1 MAPAS
6 KRNVAKRAAPRSSSP
21 RFGPALA
28 NEASGIKPRGFREEK
43 EPERRDRVRELVPFA
58 IRVRRA
64 ARASFGTASAAVL
77 GALVLLGVFRVE
89 PGSLGVEHAA
99 VLGAALLVIGS
110 RVYNR
115 VRRHG
120 SLARIDFEIGALL
133 IVAGHAGLGVAGGLE
148 SAFYPA
154 LYVLVAFLAS
164 FAASPS
170 GLLLVGLAV
179 AFEAVLHF
187 VTEGRR
193 DVEPFALHAGFLV
206 LFGALNAVFTRVE
219 IARVRERSRKELDEE
234 KVKVR
239 DDARLYR
246 LLSASSGSSQSD
258 DERLFRSSLEEVHH
272 ALFHLLDTLRRTLE
286 LHTCVLLLLDDEK
299 QTLRIVELATESDD
313 IAHGPFSIGE
323 GAVGAVARGTTMNLE
338 HVKPGYRGLSYY
350 REPATIRSFL
360 GVPVFDSKELRG
372 VLCADRLVDRPFTA
386 RDEEILKGAVHQIL
400 RTMEN
405 ERLFVQ
411 LERSKREEAVLYRA
425 SQKLGAALSE
435 DDVLDA
441 ALGAIAEIAPYDFA
455 AVSRFDPVARRHTI
469 RRAIGERAADFQGV
483 TFRDNTSLTA
493 MVVKNRHYLPYRGE
507 FDAKQQ
513 VVYTK
518 RANLRGMESLLI
530 LPLIVREDAI
540 GTLALAARHRDAFGD
555 ALRPTLELLANHVAA
570 ALSNAALFKR
580 LEELATTDGLTG
592 CLNKRA
598 FHDELE
604 KKLRAAER
612 FNRPLSLLVTDID
625 HFKRV
630 NDTYGHAIGD
640 VVIKELGEILKRVK
654 RDTDIV
660 ARFGGEEFC
669 VLCEETETKGARL
682 LAERIR
688 EELGATAFSTEL
700 GKLGVTASLGVA
712 TFPVDAADGGGLFEV
727 ADKALYAAKRNGRNR
742 VCTVDDA

>member
-1 MAPAS
+1 MAPRRNVS
-6 KRNVAKRAAPRSSSP
+6 KRVREPLGIAS
-21 RFGPALA
+21 
-28 NEASGIKPRGFREEK
+28 EASGIKRRDFATAL
-43 EPERRDRVRELVPFA
+43 EPQDRVRELVPFA
-58 IRVRRA
+58 VRVRRA
-64 ARASFGTASAAVL
+64 ARASFGSIAAAVL
-77 GALVLLGVFRVE
+77 AVVVLLGVYRIAPSE
-89 PGSLGVEHAA
+89 LGFEHAGLLA
-99 VLGAALLVIGS
+99 AALLVLGS
-110 RVYNR
+110 RVYHR
-115 VRRHG
+115 VRKSG
-120 SLARIDFEIGALL
+120 SLARLDFEMGALL
-133 IVAGHAGLGVAGGLE
+133 LVLAHAALGLAGGLD
-148 SAFYPA
+148 SPFHPA
-154 LYVLVAFLAS
+154 LYVVVAALAVFATNPSGFLLVALAI
-164 FAASPS
+164 A
-170 GLLLVGLAV
+170 L
-179 AFEAVLHF
+179 EAGVYF

-193 DVEPFALHAGFLV
+193 EIEPFALHAGFLA
-206 LFGALNAVFTRVE
+206 LFGVLNLVFTRAE
-219 IARVRERSRKELDEE
+219 IARVRERSRKELDRE

-246 LLSASSGSSQSD
+246 LVSASSGSAQSD

-299 QTLRIVELATESDD
+299 KSLRIVELATESDD
-313 IAHGPFSIGE
+313 IAPGPFAVGE
-323 GAVGAVARGTTMNLE
+323 GAVGAVGARGVTMNLE
-338 HVKPGYRGLSYY
+338 HVKPGYRGLCYY
-350 REPATIRSFL
+350 RDVAPVRAFL
-360 GVPVFDSKELRG
+360 GVPVFDGKELRG
-372 VLCADRLVDRPFTA
+372 VLCADRMLDRPFSA
-386 RDEEILKGAVHQIL
+386 RDEEILQGAVHQVL

-405 ERLFVQ
+405 ERVFVQ
-411 LERSKREEAVLYRA
+411 LERSKREQTVLYRA

-455 AVSRFDPVARRHTI
+455 AVSRFDPTSRRHTI

-483 TFRDNTSLTA
+483 SFRDNTSLTA

-507 FDAKQQ
+507 FDPKQQ

-518 RANLRGMESLLI
+518 RANLRGMQSLLI

-540 GTLALAARHRDAFGD
+540 GTLALAARARDVFGD
-555 ALRPTLELLANHVAA
+555 SLRPTLELLANHVAA
-570 ALSNAALFKR
+570 ALSNAALFRR

-654 RDTDIV
+654 RDTDVV

-669 VLCEETETKGARL
+669 VLCEETDTKGARL

-688 EELGATAFSTEL
+688 EELGATVFSTEL

-742 VCTVDDA
+742 VCTADDA